1 MLFCPRL
8 NLWRKSRGTKR
19 CLSSSSKAAA
29 ATTTNAIVE
38 LRKMQFYPAGTSIY
52 TQSIN
57 DAGPLLQKHLP
68 LAFAGLPETGAIELD
83 TAVHLYYYGD
93 GHADRLAKQAA
104 MALDLNMMQ
113 YVGDVEACLLRQS
126 SEIYVEASIVKDF
139 DEITGLKYWPSLE
152 ANNDRSGDNYVDD
165 SGSTRSSSAIVE
177 LRKYQL
183 RLGYDTVPK
192 FLSFYSEA
200 LPYKLKALGTHPT
213 TQLVTILNAEI
224 GSLNTVYEVW
234 KHGGKIPGHEDSTD
248 YCGYS
253 ALEMSRQ
260 ASRGVMEWR
269 NGIAQIAELAVTFD
283 TTILKP
289 MECSPLQ

>member
-1 MLFCPRL
+1 MMLFRQRL
-8 NLWRKSRGTKR
+8 NLWRKSRGTTR
-19 CLSSSSKAAA
+19 CFSSSSS
-29 ATTTNAIVE
+29 TTTNAIVE
-38 LRKMQFYPAGTSIY
+38 LRKLHLYPAGTSIY
-52 TQSIN
+52 IQSIN
-57 DAGPLLQKHLP
+57 DASPLLQKHLP
-68 LAFAGLPETGAIELD
+68 LAFVGLPETGAIELD

-93 GHADRLAKQAA
+93 GHAERLAKQALMSHDA
-104 MALDLNMMQ
+104 NMMQ
-113 YVGDVEACLLRQS
+113 YVGDVEACLLQQS

-139 DEITGLKYWPSLE
+139 DEITGLKYWTSLGE
-152 ANNDRSGDNYVDD
+152 NNDDISGDNYVDD
-165 SGSTRSSSAIVE
+165 SGSIKSSSAIVE

-183 RLGYDTVPK
+183 RLGYETVPK
-192 FLSFYSEA
+192 FLGAYSEA

-213 TQLVTILNAEI
+213 TELVTILNTEI

-234 KHGGKIPGHEDSTD
+234 KHGGKIPRHEDNTH

-253 ALEMSRQ
+253 AMEMSRQ
-260 ASRGVMEWR
+260 ASRGVVEWR

>member
-1 MLFCPRL
+1 
-8 NLWRKSRGTKR
+8 
-19 CLSSSSKAAA
+19 
-29 ATTTNAIVE
+29 
-38 LRKMQFYPAGTSIY
+38 MQFYPSGTSIH
-52 TQSIN
+52 TQSTN
-57 DAGPLLQKHLP
+57 LCQPLLQKHLP

-83 TAVHLYYYGD
+83 TAVHFYYYGD
-93 GHADRLAKQAA
+93 GHAERLAKQAA

-139 DEITGLKYWPSLE
+139 DEITGLKYWSSLE
-152 ANNDRSGDNYVDD
+152 ANNDRSGDNIADD
-165 SGSTRSSSAIVE
+165 SGSTRSGSAIVE

-248 YCGYS
+248 YCGCS

-289 MECSPLQ
+289 MECSPLK

>member
-1 MLFCPRL
+1 M
-8 NLWRKSRGTKR
+8 
-19 CLSSSSKAAA
+19 
-29 ATTTNAIVE
+29 
-38 LRKMQFYPAGTSIY
+38 YPAGTSIY
-52 TQSIN
+52 IQSIN
-57 DAGPLLQKHLP
+57 AASPLLQKHLP
-68 LAFAGLPETGAIELD
+68 LAFVGLPETGAIELD

-93 GHADRLAKQAA
+93 GHAERLAKQALMSHDA
-104 MALDLNMMQ
+104 NMMQ
-113 YVGDVEACLLRQS
+113 YVGDVEACLLQQS

-139 DEITGLKYWPSLE
+139 DEITGLKYWTSLGE
-152 ANNDRSGDNYVDD
+152 NNDDISGDNYVDD
-165 SGSTRSSSAIVE
+165 SGSIKSSSAIVE

-183 RLGYDTVPK
+183 RLGYETVPK
-192 FLSFYSEA
+192 FLGAYSEA

-213 TQLVTILNAEI
+213 TELVTILNTEI

-234 KHGGKIPGHEDSTD
+234 KHGGKIPGHEENTD

-253 ALEMSRQ
+253 AMEMSRQ
-260 ASRGVMEWR
+260 ASRGVVEWR